1 MNDNRI
7 HLINISSGL
16 KDALHNAGFTI
27 DSILS
32 YGPANLAEKLGID
45 EYVGQIIF
53 NETKKLRINF

>member
-7 HLINISSGL
+7 HQINISSGL
-16 KDALHNAGFTI
+16 KDALENAGFTV

-32 YGPANLAEKLGID
+32 NGPGNLAEKLGID
-45 EYVGQIIF
+45 EYVGKIIF